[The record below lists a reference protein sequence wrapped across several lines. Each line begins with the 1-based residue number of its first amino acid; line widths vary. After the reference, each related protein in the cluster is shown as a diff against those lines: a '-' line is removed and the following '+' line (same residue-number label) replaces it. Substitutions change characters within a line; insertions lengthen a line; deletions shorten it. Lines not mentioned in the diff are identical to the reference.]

1 MRRVLVLRARE
12 DAQRTSEKLAAMGFA
27 CVLSPV
33 LEIVATG
40 AKALAADFDAVIVT
54 SAKALEHS
62 DQPESLRRLPLFVV
76 GARTSALAERRGWRL
91 AGVAPESAALL
102 GVILEH
108 RPSLGRLLYLAG
120 RQRRETIETALRRA
134 GREVFALETYDAREA
149 AALTREAAA
158 ALAQGEIS
166 AALHYSPRSA
176 EIFVRLVERAH
187 LASAARALAHFA
199 ISAETA
205 AALRPMEAPRTLV
218 ADSPD
223 EQALLRLLAAFDWA
237 PRPLDG
243 RRESRY

>member
-12 DAQRTSEKLAAMGFA
+12 DARRTAEKLAEMGFA

-40 AKALAADFDAVIVT
+40 ATAPAEDFDAVIVT
-54 SAKALEHS
+54 SAKALEHG
-62 DQPESLRRLPLFVV
+62 DQSESLRRLPLFAV
-76 GARTSALAERRGWRL
+76 GARTAAAAERRGWRV

-102 GVILEH
+102 PVILER
-108 RPSLGRLLYLAG
+108 RPSLGRLLYLTG

-134 GREVFALETYDAREA
+134 GREIFALETYEARA
-149 AALTREAAA
+149 AVALTRAAA
-158 ALAQGEIS
+158 EGLARGELS

-176 EIFVRLVERAH
+176 EIFARLVLRDNLVAT
-187 LASAARALAHFA
+187 ARALAHFA

-205 AALRPMEAPRTLV
+205 AALGPLGAPTTLI

-223 EQALLRLLAAFDWA
+223 EDALLEALAAFDWTQ
-237 PRPLDG
+237 
-243 RRESRY
+243 ESHN

>member
-1 MRRVLVLRARE
+1 MRRALVLRAGQ
-12 DAQRTSEKLAAMGFA
+12 DARRTAEKLAEMGFA

-40 AKALAADFDAVIVT
+40 AKAPTEDFDAVIVT
-54 SAKALEHS
+54 SAKALEHG
-62 DQPESLRRLPLFVV
+62 DQSESLRRLPLFAV
-76 GARTSALAERRGWRL
+76 GARTAALAERGGWRV

-102 GVILEH
+102 PVILER
-108 RPSLGRLLYLAG
+108 RPSPSRLLYLAG

-149 AALTREAAA
+149 AALTREAAEG
-158 ALAQGEIS
+158 LAHGELS

-176 EIFVRLVERAH
+176 EIFLRLVLRDN
-187 LASAARALAHFA
+187 LVTAARALAHFT

-205 AALRPMEAPRTLV
+205 SAIGPLGASRTLV

-223 EQALLRLLAAFDWA
+223 EDALLRRLAAFDWM
-237 PRPLDG
+237 R
-243 RRESRY
+243 